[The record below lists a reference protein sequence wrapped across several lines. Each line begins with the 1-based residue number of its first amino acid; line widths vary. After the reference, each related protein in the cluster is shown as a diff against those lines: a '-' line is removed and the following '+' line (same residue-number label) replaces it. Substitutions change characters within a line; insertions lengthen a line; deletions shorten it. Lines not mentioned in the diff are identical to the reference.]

1 MSTNSWGDM
10 CVDDYRRSKEGG
22 GEEKISSVPQQ
33 KKENGARLVLEAK
46 LFLSFR
52 SIDDLLL

>member
-1 MSTNSWGDM
+1 MIIDG
-10 CVDDYRRSKEGG
+10 VRGG